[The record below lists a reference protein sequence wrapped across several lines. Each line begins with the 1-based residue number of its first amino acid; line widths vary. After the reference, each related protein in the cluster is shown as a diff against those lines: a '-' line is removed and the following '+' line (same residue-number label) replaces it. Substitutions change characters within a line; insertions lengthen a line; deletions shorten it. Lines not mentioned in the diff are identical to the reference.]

1 MGKILFK
8 DKDLV
13 VPGDVLA
20 EGMDYLPSGGAIRD
34 GDRIIANHL
43 GLVSL
48 DNRFVKVISLTGKYI
63 PKRGDTVI
71 AEVVDMGFSGWYLNI
86 GGPYE
91 ASLMMRDVAEFV
103 ERDSDLSQIFN
114 FGDIVIAK
122 VDKITRNKN
131 INLTTKGPG
140 LRKIIGGKIISV
152 IPSKVPRVIGKQG
165 SMVSMIKQHTNCKI
179 MVGQNGVV
187 WIQGDSPE
195 NELLAIQAIK
205 KIEEEAHLPGLT
217 DNIKKFLESKTGKVT
232 APAPQSAPAGQP
244 GQLNGDR
251 Q

>member
-1 MGKILFK
+1 MGKTLFK

-13 VPGDVLA
+13 VPGDILA
-20 EGMDYLPSGGAIRD
+20 EGMDYLPSGGAVRD
-34 GDRIIANHL
+34 GDKIVANHL

-114 FGDIVIAK
+114 FGDVVIAK
-122 VDKITRNKN
+122 VDKISRHKN

-140 LRKIIGGKIISV
+140 LRKISGGKIISV
-152 IPSKVPRVIGKQG
+152 TASKVPRVIGKQG
-165 SMVSMIKQHTNCKI
+165 SMVQMIKENTGCSI
-179 MVGQNGVV
+179 TVGQNGRI
-187 WIQGDSPE
+187 WIQGKTP
-195 NELLAIQAIK
+195 
-205 KIEEEAHLPGLT
+205 EEELKATEAIMKIQEESHTDGLT
-217 DNIKKFLESKTGKVT
+217 DKIKAFLEKGK
-232 APAPQSAPAGQP
+232 
-244 GQLNGDR
+244 
-251 Q
+251 

>member
-20 EGMDYLPSGGAIRD
+20 EGMDYLPSGGAIRE
-34 GDRIIANHL
+34 GDKIVANHL

-48 DNRFVKVISLTGKYI
+48 DKRFIKVISLTGKYV
-63 PKRGDTVI
+63 PRRGDTVI

-122 VDKITRNKN
+122 VDKVIRYKN

-140 LRKIIGGKIISV
+140 LRKITGGRIISI

-165 SMVSMIKQHTNCKI
+165 SMVQLIKDQTGCNI
-179 MVGQNGVV
+179 IVGQNGRV
-187 WIQGDSPE
+187 WIEGKNS
-195 NELLAIQAIK
+195 
-205 KIEEEAHLPGLT
+205 EEEFRATEAILKIQEESHTDGLT
-217 DNIKKFLESKTGKVT
+217 DKIKAFLENKK
-232 APAPQSAPAGQP
+232 
-244 GQLNGDR
+244 
-251 Q
+251 

>member
-34 GDRIIANHL
+34 NDKIVANHL

-63 PKRGDTVI
+63 PKFGDTII
-71 AEVVDMGFSGWYLNI
+71 AKVVDMGFSGWYLDI
-86 GGPYE
+86 GCAYE

-114 FGDIVIAK
+114 FGDVVIAK
-122 VDKITRNKN
+122 VGKVTRNSH

-140 LRKIIGGKIISV
+140 LRKITGGKIISV
-152 IPSKVPRVIGKQG
+152 NPSKVPRIIGKQG
-165 SMVSMIKQHTNCKI
+165 SMVQLLKEKTGCNIT
-179 MVGQNGVV
+179 VGQNGRI
-187 WIQGDSPE
+187 WIQGNDPESELKVTEAILKIE
-195 NELLAIQAIK
+195 NES
-205 KIEEEAHLPGLT
+205 HTDGLT
-217 DNIKKFLESKTGKVT
+217 DKMKLFLEKKK
-232 APAPQSAPAGQP
+232 
-244 GQLNGDR
+244 
-251 Q
+251 